1 MAVICAT
8 PGVADVRIAVATPF
22 GKITFRKAD
31 HQSTL
36 GTFVGKTALKDG
48 KGALTDVSYH
58 DGAKY
63 LPAESEVSSLR
74 PQN

>member
-1 MAVICAT
+1 
-8 PGVADVRIAVATPF
+8 
-22 GKITFRKAD
+22 
-31 HQSTL
+31 
-36 GTFVGKTALKDG
+36 
-48 KGALTDVSYH
+48 LTDVSYH